1 MAARHPSLMAE
12 DELAELLA
20 EQVTY
25 YRARAEEYDATYPL
39 DDGADVEARARL
51 VAALEALAPP
61 GRVLE
66 LALRHRAVDGG
77 ARPPRMRLDRR

>member
-61 GRVLE
+61 RE
-66 LALRHRAVDGG
+66 G
-77 ARPPRMRLDRR
+77 ARAGVAAPGSGRRSSPATHAP

>member
-1 MAARHPSLMAE
+1 MAE

-39 DDGADVEARARL
+39 DDGADAEARARL
-51 VAALEALAPP
+51 VAALEALAPTGGCSSWRAAP
-61 GRVLE
+61 GS
-66 LALRHRAVDGG
+66 G
-77 ARPPRMRLDRR
+77 RRSSPATHAP